1 MKRSTIFAISAVFLL
16 LVFVLATLAVKSGSA
31 ASEAKRALLVR
42 PHSPVIGPPNAP
54 VEIVEFLD
62 PACETCR
69 AFYPVVKD
77 MMAAHPG
84 RIRVVLRWAPFHR
97 GSDQVVAALE
107 AARRQGRLTPAL
119 ESLLANQAG
128 WVVNH
133 VSNPALAWTYLEQ
146 AGVDVARARAEM
158 GASEIGAGIAQDLAD
173 ARALEVTKTPE
184 FFVNGKPLPSFG
196 MVQLRTLVD
205 EALVA
210 TRGR

>member
-1 MKRSTIFAISAVFLL
+1 MKRSTVFAISAVFLL
-16 LVFVLATLAVKSGSA
+16 LVFVLAVLVVKGGSGA
-31 ASEAKRALLVR
+31 DEAKRALLVR
-42 PHSPVIGPPNAP
+42 THSPVIGPANAP
-54 VEIVEFLD
+54 VEIVEFID
-62 PACETCR
+62 PACGTCR

-84 RIRVVLRWAPFHR
+84 RIRVVLRWAPFHK

-107 AARRQGRLTPAL
+107 AARRQGKLAPAL

-128 WVVNH
+128 WVINH
-133 VSNPALAWTYLEQ
+133 VADPALAWRFLDGLGLDLER
-146 AGVDVARARAEM
+146 VRAEM
-158 GASEIGAGIAQDLAD
+158 GSPEIAAAVAQDLAD
-173 ARALEVTKTPE
+173 ARALDVSKTPE